1 MEVFFFLVLLELLLS
16 EDFIL
21 SESLTDPL
29 PVESEELLE
38 DGFFS
43 SLVLEL
49 TESLDPLLVELEE
62 GLVELEEGLLRDGLF
77 SSLLSFFL
85 GPLELEDSVNS
96 MVTSLVSDAF
106 SGVLRILA
114 RLVLAQVTILFAESG
129 VFGVRGGTVGGVGGL
144 GGSTMSPTL
153 LSGAMKESS

>member
-1 MEVFFFLVLLELLLS
+1 MVLLELLLS
-16 EDFIL
+16 EDFIS

-38 DGFFS
+38 DGFFF

-85 GPLELEDSVNS
+85 GPLELEEGLSSVNS
-96 MVTSLVSDAF
+96 MVSSLVADAL
-106 SGVLRILA
+106 SGVLKILV
-114 RLVLAQVTILFAESG
+114 RLSLAQVTILDAESG

-144 GGSTMSPTL
+144 GGSTMSPTS
-153 LSGAMKESS
+153 LSVAMKESS